1 MSSFADRSRRFRW
14 WPHRWRG
21 RRWRRRTAVLA
32 AIGVLSVAA
41 LSALAGVRS
50 PADVLDPALVE
61 RGDLVLSV
69 DVEGELAAVRSTDIG
84 TPPVAEV
91 EFKISLLA
99 PEGSAVKAGQPI
111 LGFDTE
117 ALTRLLADKQA
128 ELAEFTKK
136 AEQKQVDMRMKL
148 LEIEQQM
155 AQGEAD
161 LGKAQLKAEVPPE
174 VQQRVELEKA
184 RLDHKGRQRDLENLQ
199 AERRATQSLGEA
211 ELRSLRSQRDRARGR
226 VEALQAAIEKM
237 TVKAPQD
244 GIVVY
249 RTNWRDE
256 KKKVGDSMWF
266 GETALAIPDLGEMR
280 GDGLVDE
287 ADGGPVAPGQKVTI
301 RLEARPDLD
310 VYGRVRTI
318 GRTVRQKSWRNPVK
332 VYKVDIALDRTDPT
346 VMRPAMRFRG
356 EIETGRVPG
365 LLLVPR
371 QAVFLRES
379 GPVAWVRRGLGWTEA
394 PLRLGRSNRRQVEVL
409 AGLEDGDRLS
419 PRDLAAVARSGS
431 RPAAG
436 AAR

>member
-1 MSSFADRSRRFRW
+1 MSSFAEW
-14 WPHRWRG
+14 G
-21 RRWRRRTAVLA
+21 RTLRRRPRALALMAVTLVALA
-32 AIGVLSVAA
+32 AVAA
-41 LSALAGVRS
+41 LAGLRS
-50 PADVLDPALVE
+50 PSDVLHPVAVRRE
-61 RGDLVLSV
+61 DLVSTV
-69 DVEGELAAVRSTDIG
+69 EVEGELAAVRSTDIG
-84 TPPVAEV
+84 APPVTEV
-91 EFKISLLA
+91 EFKIALLA
-99 PEGSAVKAGQPI
+99 PEGSMVKAGQPI

-117 ALTRLLADKQA
+117 ALRRLLVDKQA

-136 AEQKQVDMRMKL
+136 AEQKEVDVRLKL

-161 LGKAQLKAEVPPE
+161 LGRAELKADVPPE
-174 VQQRVELEKA
+174 VQQRIELEKA
-184 RLDHKGRQRDLENLQ
+184 RLDRKGRQRDLENLQ
-199 AERRATQSLGEA
+199 AQRRATESLGRS
-211 ELRSLRSQRDRARGR
+211 ELRSLRNQRDRARGR
-226 VEALQAAIEKM
+226 VEELQAAIEKM

-266 GETALAIPDLGEMR
+266 GETVLALPDLSEMR
-280 GDGLVDE
+280 ADGLVDE

-310 VYGRVRTI
+310 VHGRVRTV

-332 VYKVDIALDRTDPT
+332 VYKVDVALDRTDST

-371 QAVFLRES
+371 DAVFLRDR
-379 GPVAWVRRGLGWTEA
+379 GPVVWTRRGLGWKEV
-394 PLRLGRSNRRQVEVL
+394 PVRLGRSNRRQVEIV
-409 AGLEDGDRLS
+409 AGLQEGDRLS
-419 PRDLAAVARSGS
+419 PSDL
-431 RPAAG
+431 G
-436 AAR
+436 AAATRSRRASAGDPL

>member
-1 MSSFADRSRRFRW
+1 MSSFTE
-14 WPHRWRG
+14 RWRA
-21 RRWRRRTAVLA
+21 RLWRRQT
-32 AIGVLSVAA
+32 AA
-41 LSALAGVRS
+41 LVGIALLALVAVSALAGLRGPS
-50 PADVLDPALVE
+50 DVLNPVTVRRE
-61 RGDLVLSV
+61 DLVLSV

-84 TPPVAEV
+84 APPVAEV

-99 PEGSAVKAGQPI
+99 PEGSPVKTGQPI

-117 ALTRLLADKQA
+117 TLRRQLVDKQA
-128 ELAEFTKK
+128 ELAEFAKK
-136 AEQKQVDMRMKL
+136 AEQKEVDLRLKL
-148 LEIEQQM
+148 LELEQQV

-161 LGKAQLKAEVPPE
+161 LGRAQLKAEVPAE

-199 AERRATQSLGEA
+199 AERRVTNALGEA
-211 ELRSLRSQRDRARGR
+211 ELRSLRNQRDRARGR

-266 GETALAIPDLGEMR
+266 GETVLALPDLSEMR
-280 GDGLVDE
+280 ADGFVDE
-287 ADGGPVAPGQKVTI
+287 ADGGPVAAGQKVTI

-310 VYGRVRTI
+310 VHGRVKTV

-332 VYKVDIALDRTDPT
+332 VFKVNIALDRTDSA

-356 EIETGRVPG
+356 EIETGRIAG
-365 LLLVPR
+365 LLLAPR
-371 QAVFLRES
+371 DAVFLRDR
-379 GPVAWVRRGLGWTEA
+379 GPVVWTRRALRWTEV
-394 PLRLGRSNRRQVEVL
+394 PVRLGRSNRRQVEVL
-409 AGLEDGDRLS
+409 AGLEEGDRLS
-419 PRDLAAVARSGS
+419 PTDLAATVRDS
-431 RPAAG
+431 RRASAG

>member
-1 MSSFADRSRRFRW
+1 MSSFTE
-14 WPHRWRG
+14 RWRA
-21 RRWRRRTAVLA
+21 RLFRRRTAALA
-32 AIGVLSVAA
+32 GIALLALVAV
-41 LSALAGVRS
+41 SALAGLRG
-50 PADVLDPALVE
+50 PADVLNPVAVKRE
-61 RGDLVLSV
+61 DLVLSV
-69 DVEGELAAVRSTDIG
+69 EVEGELAAVRSTDIG
-84 TPPVAEV
+84 APPVAEV

-99 PEGSAVKAGQPI
+99 PEGSPVKTGQPI

-117 ALTRLLADKQA
+117 ALRLQLVDKQA

-136 AEQKQVDMRMKL
+136 AEQKEVDLRLKL
-148 LEIEQQM
+148 LELEQQV

-161 LGKAQLKAEVPPE
+161 LGRAQLKAEVPAE

-184 RLDHKGRQRDLENLQ
+184 RLDHKGRQRDLENIQ
-199 AERRATQSLGEA
+199 AERRVTQALGEA
-211 ELRSLRSQRDRARGR
+211 ELRSLRNQRDRARGR

-266 GETALAIPDLGEMR
+266 GETVLALPDLSEMR
-280 GDGLVDE
+280 ADGFVDE
-287 ADGGPVAPGQKVTI
+287 ADGGPVAAGQKVTI

-310 VYGRVRTI
+310 VHGQVKTV

-332 VYKVDIALDRTDPT
+332 VFKVHIALDRTDSA

-356 EIETGRVPG
+356 EIETGRIAG
-365 LLLVPR
+365 LLLAPR
-371 QAVFLRES
+371 DAVFLRDG
-379 GPVAWVRRGLGWTEA
+379 GPVVWTRRALRWTEV
-394 PLRLGRSNRRQVEVL
+394 PVRLGRSNRRQVEVL
-409 AGLEDGDRLS
+409 AGLEEGDRLS
-419 PRDLAAVARSGS
+419 PTDLAAAARDTRRAS
-431 RPAAG
+431 AG

>member
-1 MSSFADRSRRFRW
+1 MSSFTE
-14 WPHRWRG
+14 RWRG
-21 RRWRRRTAVLA
+21 RLLRRRTAALLGIA
-32 AIGVLSVAA
+32 LLSVVAV
-41 LSALAGVRS
+41 SALAGLRG
-50 PADVLDPALVE
+50 PGDVLSPVAVKRE
-61 RGDLVLSV
+61 DLVLSV
-69 DVEGELAAVRSTDIG
+69 EVEGELAAVRSTDIG
-84 TPPVAEV
+84 APPVTEV

-99 PEGSAVKAGQPI
+99 PEGSPVKAGQPI

-117 ALTRLLADKQA
+117 TLQRQLVDKQA

-136 AEQKQVDMRMKL
+136 VEQKEVDLRLKL
-148 LEIEQQM
+148 LEIEQQV
-155 AQGEAD
+155 AQAEAD
-161 LGKAQLKAEVPPE
+161 LGKAQLKAEVPPDL
-174 VQQRVELEKA
+174 QQRVELEKA

-211 ELRSLRSQRDRARGR
+211 ELRSLRNQRDRARGR

-266 GETALAIPDLGEMR
+266 GETVLALPDLSEMR
-280 GDGLVDE
+280 ADGLVDE
-287 ADGGPVAPGQKVTI
+287 ADGGGVAAGQKVTI

-310 VYGRVRTI
+310 VHGRVKTV

-332 VYKVDIALDRTDPT
+332 VYKVDIALDRTDSA

-356 EIETGRVPG
+356 EIETGRIPG
-365 LLLVPR
+365 LLLAPR
-371 QAVFLRES
+371 DAVFLRGS
-379 GPVAWVRRGLGWTEA
+379 GPVVWTRRGLGWTEV
-394 PLRLGRSNRRQVEVL
+394 PVRLGRSNRRQVEIV
-409 AGLEDGDRLS
+409 AGLEEGDRLS
-419 PRDLAAVARSGS
+419 PTDLAAA
-431 RPAAG
+431 PAEPRRAPAG